1 MPTAQDLVKKFT
13 ELKTIP
19 HVAMRLTRLVNDDRS
34 TMHDFEEVIKLDPVL
49 VTRLL
54 RLVNS
59 PYFGLINK
67 VESVSKAVVYVG
79 MKNLR
84 NLVAVEALRNLFI
97 GKENENGFSRKNLW
111 IHSATVAIVAEMI
124 AKRIFGQEGE
134 DVFLAGIIHD
144 VGLIVEDQLVGDLLE
159 SACAE
164 YDPAKNTMAICEQEK
179 IGTDHC
185 MVGNLIVK
193 EWRLPSEVLTAI
205 RLHHDTE
212 KKHRLG
218 SIVSIVQL
226 AEYIAG
232 KLGYSPIVGRYDPLP
247 EYLVRHVRSSMSNY
261 KVIMRDLPSEMEKA
275 KDLYEQNIEK
285 IEQTEE

>member
-1 MPTAQDLVKKFT
+1 MPSARDLVRKFT

-19 HVAMRLTRLVNDDRS
+19 HVALRLTKLVNDDMS

-67 VESVSKAVVYVG
+67 VEAISKAIVYVG

-84 NLVAVEALRNLFI
+84 NLIAVEALRNLFH
-97 GKENENGFSRKNLW
+97 GEEYENGFSRRNLW

-144 VGLIVEDQLVGDLLE
+144 VGLIVEDQLVGELLQE
-159 SACAE
+159 ACSN
-164 YDPAKNTMAICEQEK
+164 YDPTKNTFISCEQEV

-185 MVGNLIVK
+185 QVGNLLAK
-193 EWRLPSEVLTAI
+193 EWRLPEEVLKAI
-205 RLHHDTE
+205 RLHHDKDRTYP
-212 KKHRLG
+212 LG
-218 SIVSIVQL
+218 SIPCILLL

-232 KLGYSPIVGRYDPLP
+232 KLGYSPIVGRFEALP
-247 EYLVRHVRSSMSNY
+247 PYLVRHVRSSMSNY
-261 KVIMRDLPSEMEKA
+261 KVIMRDLPNEMEKA
-275 KDLYEQNIEK
+275 KNLYDASE
-285 IEQTEE
+285 

>member
-1 MPTAQDLVKKFT
+1 MPTAKDLVRKFS

-19 HVAMRLTRLVNDDRS
+19 HVALRLTKLVNDDMS

-67 VESVSKAVVYVG
+67 VEAISKAIVYVG

-84 NLVAVEALRNLFI
+84 NLIAVEALRNLFH
-97 GKENENGFSRKNLW
+97 GEEYENGFSRRNLW

-124 AKRIFGQEGE
+124 SKRIFGQEGE

-144 VGLIVEDQLVGDLLE
+144 VGLIVEDQLVGDLLQE
-159 SACAE
+159 ACGN
-164 YDPAKNTMAICEQEK
+164 YDPAKNTFISCEQEV

-185 MVGNLIVK
+185 QVGKLLAK
-193 EWRLPSEVLTAI
+193 EWRLPDEVLKAI
-205 RLHHDTE
+205 RLHHDKE
-212 KKHRLG
+212 KKYPLG
-218 SIVSIVQL
+218 SI
-226 AEYIAG
+226 
-232 KLGYSPIVGRYDPLP
+232 
-247 EYLVRHVRSSMSNY
+247 
-261 KVIMRDLPSEMEKA
+261 PS
-275 KDLYEQNIEK
+275 
-285 IEQTEE
+285 

>member
-1 MPTAQDLVKKFT
+1 MPSAKDLVRKFT
-13 ELKTIP
+13 DLKTLP
-19 HVAMRLTRLVNDDRS
+19 HVALRLTKLVNDDMS

-67 VESVSKAVVYVG
+67 VEAISKAVVYVG
-79 MKNLR
+79 MKNIR
-84 NLVAVEALRNLFI
+84 NLIAVEALRNLFR
-97 GKENENGFSRKNLW
+97 GEEYENGFSRRNLW

-144 VGLIVEDQLVGDLLE
+144 VGLIVEDQLVGDLLQE
-159 SACAE
+159 ACDK
-164 YDPAKNTMAICEQEK
+164 YDPSQNTFTSCEQEK

-185 MVGNLIVK
+185 QVGNLLAR
-193 EWRLPSEVLTAI
+193 EWRLPDEILKAI
-205 RLHHDTE
+205 RLHHD
-212 KKHRLG
+212 KDKQYPLG
-218 SIVSIVQL
+218 SIPTIILL

-232 KLGYSPIVGRYDPLP
+232 KLGYSPIVGRFEPLP
-247 EYLVRHVRSSMSNY
+247 PYLVRHVRSSMSNY
-261 KVIMRDLPSEMEKA
+261 KVIMRDLPNEMAKA
-275 KDLYEQNIEK
+275 KDLYET
-285 IEQTEE
+285 TE